1 MGRIEQAERI
11 LRPFRF
17 GKEFLELNAEPIR
30 EYQECKTNQEIVEKQ
45 WSFFDQPND

>member
-17 GKEFLELNAEPIR
+17 GKEFLELNAEPIA
-30 EYQECKTNQEIVEKQ
+30 EYQKCKTNQEIVQKQ
-45 WSFFDQPND
+45 WSFFDQPED